1 MGGNNLGGGAMLKL
15 SMKKRGQNGTFDVDI
30 IHDSS
35 FAMYEGGIVIN
46 LVIML
51 VGSYFFFPPNQWGK
65 VLLIFFLFLHHNKKK
80 LKKIKQLLSISM

>member
-1 MGGNNLGGGAMLKL
+1 MGGNNLGGGTMLKL
-15 SMKKRGQNGTFDVDI
+15 SMKKRGQNGTFDGDI
-30 IHDSS
+30 IHHSS

-65 VLLIFFLFLHHNKKK
+65 VLLIFFSFFTPQQKKNQ
-80 LKKIKQLLSISM
+80 KI